1 MPARRPRLLH
11 VAFYLPGRAQ
21 LRLLGV
27 LAELPPGA
35 PLAQQVPALVQRLF
49 NRPQPLTLLGAGQL
63 AVGDLGAQVVLGRDE
78 LVDVAQDLLVI
89 HDANARRPPARAH
102 TGRGRATATTRG
114 PAVTAPPT
122 ARP

>member
-1 MPARRPRLLH
+1 MLVQRPRLLH
-11 VAFYLPGRAQ
+11 VAFHLPRRAQ
-21 LRLLGV
+21 LRLLRA
-27 LAELPPGA
+27 LAELPPRP

-49 NRPQPLTLLGAGQL
+49 DRPQPLTLLGAGQL

-102 TGRGRATATTRG
+102 TGRAPSWRRPGSPVTVPPAAG
-114 PAVTAPPT
+114 P
-122 ARP
+122 